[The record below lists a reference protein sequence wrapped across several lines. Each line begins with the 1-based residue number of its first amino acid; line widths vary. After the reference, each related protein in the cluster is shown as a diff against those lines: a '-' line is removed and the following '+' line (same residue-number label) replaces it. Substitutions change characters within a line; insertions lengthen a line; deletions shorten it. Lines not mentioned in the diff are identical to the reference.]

1 MRSCEGNVAGKKME
15 GGGCHQQWFH
25 LWVLIDFLLVLLV
38 AINVKPN
45 GCPGTACPAEP
56 EDDPWAVG
64 EDDPQTLTI
73 GKTGNRDDEQNRVLE
88 SMQKYHEIV

>member
-1 MRSCEGNVAGKKME
+1 MPQTITTPASSAFSCYIKKRMRSCEGNVAGKKME

-56 EDDPWAVG
+56 EDDP
-64 EDDPQTLTI
+64 
-73 GKTGNRDDEQNRVLE
+73 
-88 SMQKYHEIV
+88 